1 MSQHADSVVPGR
13 RRRLVAALA
22 GLVLAV
28 PLAVVATAAQAVTPQ
43 AVGLRFDTV
52 ADHASGFPAPVKGQ
66 PFDVTVTSVDVNGVP
81 TPVNKSTPI
90 SLSVVTGSGTLSGTV
105 TGSIPKNSSTGTI
118 SGAVYS
124 AFGNATVFAVSS
136 SQLSGTTFTVDVQ
149 ALLTFQATKP
159 GKSAKLVTCAAMTE
173 TQPTCATLLLP
184 NGAASTQTTLTEQDC
199 AFGFS
204 CRAAGSVKSL
214 LVQGFADFG
223 DLYSRSAPA
232 TLIVGCDKSL
242 CGNGGVKD
250 FNLLAQ
256 LKNDPAPQ
264 IAPDCPSK
272 GQISPDLSTPAFCV
286 DRVQST
292 RDNAGDLLLYL
303 LFDDDLR
310 GSNP

>member
-43 AVGLRFDTV
+43 AVALQFTSV

-90 SLSVVTGSGTLSGTV
+90 SLSVVTGSGTLSGTT

-124 AFGNATVFAVSS
+124 AFGNGTVFAVTSP
-136 SQLSGTTFTVDVQ
+136 QLTGTQFTVDVQ
-149 ALLTFQATKP
+149 ALLSFTPTKP
-159 GKSAKLVTCAAMTE
+159 NKAAKLSTCTAMTA
-173 TQPTCATLLLP
+173 TQPTCATLILP
-184 NGAASTQTTLTEQDC
+184 NGAVSTQTVLTEQDC
-199 AFGFS
+199 AFTFT
-204 CRAAGSVKSL
+204 CRAVGGVTSL
-214 LVQGFADFG
+214 LVQGIADFG
-223 DLYSRSAPA
+223 SLYSRSAPA
-232 TLIVGCDKSL
+232 TLIIGCDKTV

-250 FNLLAQ
+250 FNVIAQ

-264 IAPDCPSK
+264 QAPACPSK
-272 GQISPDLSTPAFCV
+272 GQIQPDPTTPGFCV
-286 DRVQST
+286 DYVQST
-292 RDNAGDLLLYL
+292 RDNAGDLFLYL
-303 LFDDDLR
+303 LFADDVR
-310 GSNP
+310 GSLP